1 MAILQAFHLPET
13 GFKSV
18 QWEKMGLHDPFR
30 YGYLCAEARV
40 NCKIIGGRKA
50 GATVPPLL
58 FDRRGNRD
66 YWNQRISDQ
75 KNKYH
80 IYVEFRKMVQI
91 NLFRKQKQRHRCR
104 EQTHGH

>member
-13 GFKSV
+13 GCKSV
-18 QWEKMGLHDPFR
+18 QWEKMGPHDPFR
-30 YGYLCAEARV
+30 CGYLCAEARV

-50 GATVPPLL
+50 GATVLPLV

-66 YWNQRISDQ
+66 YWNQRISDR

-80 IYVEFRKMVQI
+80 VYVESRKMVQI
-91 NLFRKQKQRHRCR
+91 NLFRKQK
-104 EQTHGH
+104 